1 MSDGRRARAGGRG
14 ADRGQ
19 RWPGWGL
26 AGLLAHLAARWRGY
40 AVDETLDMVLPGA
53 NREAQ
58 RPGRLFEQCAAV
70 RREGV
75 GLCDHP
81 RRERLG
87 EINRGEELGCKI
99 GLKLGR
105 GHKASKFQACT
116 TKYGHG
122 PRGHGNGGP
131 VVRSQITDWKHQ
143 NHPPYCQRDRT
154 RATMQPRAKYSK

>member
-1 MSDGRRARAGGRG
+1 MRGRAGGRG

-70 RREGV
+70 LGEGV

-99 GLKLGR
+99 GLKLGDTIAR
-105 GHKASKFQACT
+105 LRNSKHAQ
-116 TKYGHG
+116 
-122 PRGHGNGGP
+122 
-131 VVRSQITDWKHQ
+131 Q
-143 NHPPYCQRDRT
+143 NMDMDHAAMEMADP
-154 RATMQPRAKYSK
+154 S